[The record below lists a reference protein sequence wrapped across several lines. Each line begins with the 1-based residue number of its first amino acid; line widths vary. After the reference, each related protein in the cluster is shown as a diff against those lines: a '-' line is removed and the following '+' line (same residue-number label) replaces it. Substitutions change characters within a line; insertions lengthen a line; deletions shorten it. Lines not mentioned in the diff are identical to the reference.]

1 MALFSERYGYVNPRD
16 VIVRE
21 CINID
26 IQNAICSAFDNLR
39 QNYNSI
45 DLNVGKESVNS
56 YTVMEMAI
64 WVLFLNKRKNNF
76 YTYNGQCKVVATT
89 FLESDEIWYK
99 KLDMLEFTI
108 KWMADNYSDNARQD
122 VLKKFVHYLNTRFQ
136 ILGFAYRIVNNQ
148 IVEIT
153 SEEEIIAIEEALK
166 VSEPIAKHLSSS
178 MALLSQRPNPD
189 YRNSIKESISAVE
202 YICRE
207 ITGKT
212 TLGDALKELDKK
224 GLQLYNM
231 LKTAFEKLYVYTN
244 DKATGIRH
252 ALMDEKDAPGFDEA
266 KFMLV
271 ACSAFVNYIN
281 AKNNVK

>member
-1 MALFSERYGYVNPRD
+1 MSLFSERYGYVKPRD
-16 VIVRE
+16 VLVRE

-39 QNYNSI
+39 QNYNGI
-45 DLNVGKESVNS
+45 DLKVGRGCENT
-56 YTVMEMAI
+56 YTAMEMAI
-64 WVLFLNKRKNNF
+64 WIHFLNKRKNNF
-76 YTYNGQCKVVATT
+76 YTYNGLPKVVATT
-89 FLESDEIWYK
+89 FLESDEIWYR
-99 KLDMLEFTI
+99 KLDMLEFAI
-108 KWMADNYSDNARQD
+108 NWMFENYNDNTRQD
-122 VLKKFVHYLNTRFQ
+122 ALNKFVQYLNIRFQ
-136 ILGFAYRIVNNQ
+136 ILGYAYSIVNNQ

-153 SEEEIIAIEEALK
+153 SEQEIIAIEEALK
-166 VSEPIAKHLSSS
+166 VSDPIAEHLSTS
-178 MALLSQRPNPD
+178 ME
-189 YRNSIKESISAVE
+189 ESISAVE

-224 GLQLYNM
+224 GLQLSNM

-281 AKNNVK
+281 AKNKVK

>member
-1 MALFSERYGYVNPRD
+1 
-16 VIVRE
+16 
-21 CINID
+21 
-26 IQNAICSAFDNLR
+26 
-39 QNYNSI
+39 
-45 DLNVGKESVNS
+45 
-56 YTVMEMAI
+56 
-64 WVLFLNKRKNNF
+64 
-76 YTYNGQCKVVATT
+76 
-89 FLESDEIWYK
+89 
-99 KLDMLEFTI
+99 MLEFAI
-108 KWMADNYSDNARQD
+108 KWMFENYNDNARQD
-122 VLKKFVHYLNTRFQ
+122 ALKTFVQYLNERFQ

-153 SEEEIIAIEEALK
+153 SEEEIVEIEEALK
-166 VSEPIAKHLSSS
+166 VSDPIAEHLSTS

-224 GLQLYNM
+224 GLQLSNM

-252 ALMDEKDAPGFDEA
+252 ALMDEKDAPSFDEA

-281 AKNNVK
+281 AKNKVK

>member
-1 MALFSERYGYVNPRD
+1 
-16 VIVRE
+16 
-21 CINID
+21 
-26 IQNAICSAFDNLR
+26 
-39 QNYNSI
+39 
-45 DLNVGKESVNS
+45 
-56 YTVMEMAI
+56 
-64 WVLFLNKRKNNF
+64 
-76 YTYNGQCKVVATT
+76 
-89 FLESDEIWYK
+89 
-99 KLDMLEFTI
+99 
-108 KWMADNYSDNARQD
+108 MADNYSDNARQD

-166 VSEPIAKHLSSS
+166 VSDPIAKHLSTS

-212 TLGDALKELDKK
+212 TLGDALKVLDKK
-224 GLQLYNM
+224 GLQLSNM

-252 ALMDEKDAPGFDEA
+252 ALMDEKDAPGFDKA
-266 KFMLV
+266 KFMVV

-281 AKNNVK
+281 AKNKEK